1 MNILGIKVEN
11 EKEILNIEIEQEHL
25 KNMDMVMIYAT
36 MKNFIKKNNINLTTL
51 TAFMII
57 P

>member
-1 MNILGIKVEN
+1 MDEVLKVLLDILGIKVEN

-36 MKNFIKKNNINLTTL
+36 IQI
-51 TAFMII
+51 
-57 P
+57 